1 MEKLLMGE
9 ENYNEGGAGFSSIIW
24 KDNEKTTN
32 KNYYAYEGF
41 TSSLYLTLYA
51 KVFLVISTIYSTAF
65 VIQRSFLRNWDQ
77 NLRFSVKSEV
87 STRVE
92 PPHTRNKNI
101 RM

>member
-1 MEKLLMGE
+1 MKSFFLLKVR
-9 ENYNEGGAGFSSIIW
+9 SSI
-24 KDNEKTTN
+24 KLKTK
-32 KNYYAYEGF
+32 KNYYAYEGL

-65 VIQRSFLRNWDQ
+65 RDSELILKELGQ
-77 NLRFSVKSEV
+77 NLSFRVKSEV

-101 RM
+101 RI